1 MTKNGIAIQSSARPG
16 GMYEEL
22 NVSLVERYT
31 DRIEPSRGL
40 IQGQRFDI
48 ISGKPFF
55 RAAARQDERTDITLE
70 ITAAAARELNT
81 LKGEQYQAARDH
93 FLSTK
98 EMRLQGDPSSMGA
111 RLEAVHDPIVER
123 AS

>member
-1 MTKNGIAIQSSARPG
+1 MKSLMFLWLNATRTGLNRPRALSRDNVLTSSVASALS
-16 GMYEEL
+16 EL
-22 NVSLVERYT
+22 
-31 DRIEPSRGL
+31 G
-40 IQGQRFDI
+40 
-48 ISGKPFF
+48 
-55 RAAARQDERTDITLE
+55 ARQDERTDITVE

-81 LKGEQYQAARDH
+81 LKGAQYQAAHDH

-111 RLEAVHDPIVER
+111 WREAVHDPIVDR